1 MSVEEGERLIR
12 EFKDLGG
19 LVTKLGKGNPDRSK
33 ERMLRLGSL
42 LGAAS
47 ETSRQPSRCTIR
59 DRRGNRASTATF
71 HRASSIML
79 LHARHAMLKRLS
91 EMPAWAC
98 TNLETRTAISCNT
111 SGGRS
116 IRAAEA
122 TAKRGLRRGM
132 DVLVLVDNPKY
143 M

>member
-91 EMPAWAC
+91 ETSAWAC
-98 TNLETRTAISCNT
+98 TNLETRTAISYNT
-111 SGGRS
+111 
-116 IRAAEA
+116 ILRAAGPS
-122 TAKRGLRRGM
+122 RPPRRLRSVGCAAA
-132 DVLVLVDNPKY
+132 
-143 M
+143 